1 MIDVNAFIGPWAFS
15 RLDATTPKS
24 LEALLRGAGVT
35 AALVSP
41 LPALLHPDP
50 LAENLHW
57 LSVLR
62 ESAFY
67 RFAPI
72 VNASLRGG
80 REDLER
86 YQAAGTVDAVR
97 LTPGCHGYSMDS
109 ALPILTFLGDI
120 RIPVIIQLRVRDAR
134 VMHPLVGFTDVG
146 ADEIVSA
153 ARRRPETTMIVA
165 GAHLDELGVLLSP
178 GLDNLYADFSHAEHP
193 ALVRRLI
200 TSYGADRLVCGTQAP
215 LLAPLALTAKLD
227 AAHLSEEER
236 DAITRQNIMALG
248 LRMA

>member
-15 RLDATTPKS
+15 RLDGTTPES

-62 ESAFY
+62 GSDFY

-72 VNASLRGG
+72 VNASLQGG
-80 REDLER
+80 QKDLER
-86 YQAAGTVDAVR
+86 IQAAGPVDAVR
-97 LTPGCHGYSMDS
+97 LTPGCHQYSLDA
-109 ALPILTFLGDI
+109 ALPLLTLLGDI

-134 VMHPLVGFTDVG
+134 VMHPLVRFADV
-146 ADEIVSA
+146 DPHEIVNA
-153 ARRRPETTMIVA
+153 ARRCPETTMIVTS
-165 GAHLDELGVLLSP
+165 AHLDELDLLLSP
-178 GLDNLYADFSHAEHP
+178 GLGNLYADFSHAEHP

-200 TSYGADRLVCGTQAP
+200 TTHGADRIVCGTQAP
-215 LLAPLALTAKLD
+215 LLTPLALTAKLD
-227 AAHLSEEER
+227 AAHLSQEER
-236 DAITRQNIMALG
+236 DAITGQNMMALG